1 MAIVSCT
8 LPLPIKSMEV
18 FVVIVSIQV
27 KALEKLVIPKPIP
40 LIILEIRLSTKVI
53 LIDNIT
59 HAFGIFKTLDI
70 ILNDTP
76 VVEGPWFQLIPLVKP
91 INTTSEQHVDDLA
104 IGVKEVVLDD
114 WFRRRNLVFKG
125 GDVNPFFQYVYNNWL
140 NQLVINE
147 AI

>member
-1 MAIVSCT
+1 
-8 LPLPIKSMEV
+8 
-18 FVVIVSIQV
+18 
-27 KALEKLVIPKPIP
+27 
-40 LIILEIRLSTKVI
+40 
-53 LIDNIT
+53 
-59 HAFGIFKTLDI
+59 
-70 ILNDTP
+70 
-76 VVEGPWFQLIPLVKP
+76 LVKP

-125 GDVNPFFQYVYNNWL
+125 GDVNPNFQYVYNNWL